1 MSIHPQALRDH
12 AITSVP
18 VPQPPVGAVRNICA
32 FLTRVEYKIMT
43 TPNELSEIAKLRYQS
58 YLAMDLMAENSEEAW
73 HDEFDTDPAYRN
85 IGVFL
90 DGQLV
95 GGIRLNPLNRE
106 YRRSMAAE
114 MYPSIMDGMLA
125 DGDSFVEATRFFTHP
140 SLGHRSRELP
150 YAIIRLVGVAARYHC
165 ASHALMNI
173 QANHVPFYERTLG
186 ARMVPGSLMPYKD
199 HSKEVQLLLVTSEID
214 PMLTSMLYKS
224 QYFLTTPGEM
234 EALFGS
240 NSSNG
245 FVRPG
250 VMAALDGSEQW
261 A

>member
-1 MSIHPQALRDH
+1 MSIHPQALRDQ
-12 AITSVP
+12 AIMSVP
-18 VPQPPVGAVRNICA
+18 VPQPPIGAVKNICT
-32 FLTRVEYKIMT
+32 FLTRVQYKLMT
-43 TPNELSEIAKLRYQS
+43 TPEEMSEIAKLRYQS

-73 HDEFDTDPAYRN
+73 YDKFDADPAYRN

-95 GGIRLNPLNRE
+95 GGIRLNPVTLA
-106 YRRSMAAE
+106 YRRSMAVE
-114 MYPSIMDGMLA
+114 MYPEVVNGMLS
-125 DGDSFVEATRFFTHP
+125 DGQSFVEATRFCTHT

-150 YAIIRLVGVAARYHC
+150 YAIIRLVGVAARYHR

-173 QANHVPFYERTLG
+173 QANHVPFYERILG
-186 ARMVPGSLMPYKD
+186 AELVPDTRMAYKD
-199 HSKEVQLLLVTSEID
+199 HSKEVQLVLVTSEID
-214 PMLTSMLYKS
+214 PLLTSQLYKS
-224 QYFLTTPGEM
+224 QFFLTTPGEM
-234 EALFGS
+234 EALFGANPS
-240 NSSNG
+240 DR